1 MSEDH
6 RTASEAETMMD
17 LIIQRYG
24 TRLTPTE
31 LEAVRQGVAG
41 LTQVSAALRQVQLA
55 NSDEPF
61 AVFVPYRQEG

>member
-6 RTASEAETMMD
+6 RTPTEAETMMD

-24 TRLTPTE
+24 ARLTPTE